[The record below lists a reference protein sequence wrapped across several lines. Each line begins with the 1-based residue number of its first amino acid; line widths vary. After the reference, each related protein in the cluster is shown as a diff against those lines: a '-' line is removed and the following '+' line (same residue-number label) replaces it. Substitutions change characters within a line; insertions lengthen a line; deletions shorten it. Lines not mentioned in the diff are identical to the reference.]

1 MNSDLTKMRQA
12 TAQVHFLLLN
22 KLYTCSFAMFFFF
35 IFLLEHGLPLS
46 MRLAN
51 LCIINVS
58 EGFSITKAVA
68 KQI

>member
-22 KLYTCSFAMFFFF
+22 KLYTFSCTIFFFF
-35 IFLLEHGLPLS
+35 IFLLQHGWPLF

-58 EGFSITKAVA
+58 EGFSITKAVTE
-68 KQI
+68 QI